1 MYNTEYICNKA
12 CRKLWMLR
20 RMMKLNL
27 TEYELFDVYQKEV
40 RPILEFAAQVWHS
53 SLTRRQTSE
62 IESIQKFAFK
72 IILGK
77 SYDSYESTCTRFIT
91 VTLELRRQKLC
102 LRFAIKNINS
112 SNCIFTKPN
121 ENINLRRKNKI
132 VKEYKCNKTK
142 FQRSSLPYLAKLA
155 NSEA

>member
-1 MYNTEYICNKA
+1 M
-12 CRKLWMLR
+12 
-20 RMMKLNL
+20 
-27 TEYELFDVYQKEV
+27 
-40 RPILEFAAQVWHS
+40 
-53 SLTRRQTSE
+53 
-62 IESIQKFAFK
+62 AFK

-77 SYDSYESTCTRFIT
+77 SYDSYESTCTRFVT

-112 SNCIFTKPN
+112 SNCMFSKPN

-155 NSEA
+155 NSKAWIFFCLCKIFLWLLLLVDHGVLPCWPIWLCSAICQPNHGLLPLALTR